1 MAAGASSDVIYYVT
15 EFYDVETP
23 ESSTGWYL
31 PSLGQLKELYS
42 VKATVYAAMDMVDGD
57 TLYDFSGDWYWS
69 STEVDDSGSAYK
81 VNFLDSGLA
90 VESDNIARLWRVRPV
105 IAF

>member
-1 MAAGASSDVIYYVT
+1 
-15 EFYDVETP
+15 
-23 ESSTGWYL
+23 
-31 PSLGQLKELYS
+31 
-42 VKATVYAAMDMVDGD
+42 MVHGD